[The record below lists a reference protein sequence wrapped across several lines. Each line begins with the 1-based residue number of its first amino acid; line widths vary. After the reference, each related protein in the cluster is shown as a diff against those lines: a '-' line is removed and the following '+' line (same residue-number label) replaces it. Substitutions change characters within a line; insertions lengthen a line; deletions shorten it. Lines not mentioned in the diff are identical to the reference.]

1 MEHQNKKSGLL
12 KKAGLLASTVGA
24 MAVGTSANAAITFDT
39 ADLLANIAAG
49 EGFAITAG
57 LAFIGLTATISVLR
71 KSRGAV
77 R

>member
-1 MEHQNKKSGLL
+1 MEQKTKKVGFL
-12 KKAGLLASTVGA
+12 KKAGVLAATAGA
-24 MAVGTSANAAITFDT
+24 MAVGTSANAAITLDT
-39 ADLLANIAAG
+39 SDLLANIASG

>member
-1 MEHQNKKSGLL
+1 MNKQKKSLL
-12 KKAGLLASTVGA
+12 AKLALASAGLTAGV
-24 MAVGTSANAAITFDT
+24 SANAATIDFD
-39 ADLLANIAAG
+39 AAGLLGNIAAG

-57 LAFIGLTATISVLR
+57 LAFIGLAATISVLR